1 MKKIINSTEKV
12 VDEML
17 EGMLGAFPYHIK
29 RAPNTERTVMF
40 ADAPVEG
47 KVGII
52 TGGGSGHYG

>member
-1 MKKIINSTEKV
+1 MKKIINFTERV

-17 EGMLGAFPYHIK
+17 AGMLRAYPYHVK
-29 RAPNTERTVMF
+29 SAPNTKRTVLF